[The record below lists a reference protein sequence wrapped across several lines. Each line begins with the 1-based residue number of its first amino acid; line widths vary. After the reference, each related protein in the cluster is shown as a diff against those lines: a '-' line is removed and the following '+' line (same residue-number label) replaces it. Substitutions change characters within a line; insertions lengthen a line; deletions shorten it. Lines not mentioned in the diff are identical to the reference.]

1 MNWLHNTSVTSSPAI
16 RIADHIGHGGR
27 GGFQH
32 GDVRAAGLPGPP
44 SAHWLVL
51 GVFRGWFTEG

>member
-44 SAHWLVL
+44 SARWLVL
-51 GVFRGWFTEG
+51 GVFRG